1 VTPIRQTLSTFHEG
15 KTFFGLIVAIILLA
29 LGASALAGEGRAQPA
44 GAAAQAG
51 ATTPGGD
58 KAKQIAVEIQK
69 VGQELAPLFASPQ
82 DLFDARKREAAAP
95 KAIPKLRKMVSLVEE
110 LQATRPVGTAE
121 GQERAQLLAL
131 LSALGDKDAVDTLKK
146 MGESPNASEAA
157 TGRSAQIVA
166 RWMRSDADAAVQQK
180 IVDDLQSL
188 AKQYPTQD
196 AVAAAAVMLA
206 GTAKPEAKALRQRVR
221 TVVAE
226 TLKTPKAA
234 AVVQQL
240 DQAEAKLSAVAK
252 LKAMEGQPLV
262 IEAVTLGGP
271 KLSTAEFKGKVVL
284 VDFWATWCK
293 PCKEE
298 LPKLKQAYAR
308 YHAQG
313 LEIVG
318 VSCDNEATALSNF
331 LAENRD
337 MPWPQLFDAAKPG
350 WHPIAEQYGLN
361 AIPRMFLIDRKGVLR
376 SADARD
382 TYETLIPQL
391 LAEPAQ

>member
-1 VTPIRQTLSTFHEG
+1 LVSLS
-15 KTFFGLIVAIILLA
+15 LVLLSVAA
-29 LGASALAGEGRAQPA
+29 PA
-44 GAAAQAG
+44 GAADKR
-51 ATTPGGD
+51 TPQ
-58 KAKQIAVEIQK
+58 QIATEIQS
-69 VGQELAPLFASPQ
+69 VGQGLAPLFASPQ

-95 KAIPKLRKMVSLVEE
+95 KAIPTLRKMVALVEE

-121 GQERAQLLAL
+121 GQERGQLLAL
-131 LSALGDKDAVDTLKK
+131 LSALGDKAADETLKR
-146 MGESPNASEAA
+146 MSDSSAAVEAA

-166 RWMRSDADAAVQQK
+166 RWMRSDADASVQQK

-196 AVAAAAVMLA
+196 AVTAAAVMLA
-206 GTAKPEAKALRQRVR
+206 GTAKPEATALRQRVR

-240 DQAEAKLSAVAK
+240 DQAEAKLSVAAK
-252 LKAMEGQPLV
+252 LKAMEGKPLV
-262 IEAVTLGGP
+262 IEAATLQGP

-298 LPKLKQAYAR
+298 LPKLKQAYAK

-313 LEIVG
+313 LEVVG
-318 VSCDNEATALSNF
+318 VSCDNEATDLSNF

-337 MPWPQLFDAAKPG
+337 MPWPQLFDVAKPG
-350 WHPIAEQYGLN
+350 WHAVAEGYGIN
-361 AIPRMFLIDRKGVLR
+361 SIPRMFLIDRKGVLR
-376 SADARD
+376 SVDARD
-382 TYETLIPQL
+382 AYETLIPQL